1 MSKKLKH
8 VEETFS
14 TRSLRAKQSLRLSY
28 EELANKSGVDINTL
42 KRILGGKQP
51 ARLHEAI
58 EIADALQTTVSY
70 LVDYK
75 DTRYMLS
82 KTRSFY
88 DWLLKEKE
96 TKKEEISRI
105 NEKEKELDRH
115 ISYFTEILE
124 KVDTFKEH

>member
-14 TRSLRAKQSLRLSY
+14 IRSLRAKLRLRLSY

-58 EIADALQTTVSY
+58 EMQTPYRQLLAT
-70 LVDYK
+70 LWI
-75 DTRYMLS
+75 T
-82 KTRSFY
+82 KTPG
-88 DWLLKEKE
+88 
-96 TKKEEISRI
+96 IC
-105 NEKEKELDRH
+105 
-115 ISYFTEILE
+115 
-124 KVDTFKEH
+124 

>member
-1 MSKKLKH
+1 
-8 VEETFS
+8 
-14 TRSLRAKQSLRLSY
+14 
-28 EELANKSGVDINTL
+28 
-42 KRILGGKQP
+42 
-51 ARLHEAI
+51 
-58 EIADALQTTVSY
+58 
-70 LVDYK
+70 
-75 DTRYMLS
+75 MLS

-115 ISYFTEILE
+115 ISYFTEILS